1 MYGHGCVL
9 ALYLKKLAELAL
21 SLTNLVF
28 WLSELA
34 VLILSSYMV
43 LLYTF
48 RNIRPVS
55 HCTLEQACKLSKSNC
70 SIMLLYW
77 KYVYGVTTWPVYTK
91 KMHSQFK

>member
-34 VLILSSYMV
+34 VLILSS
-43 LLYTF
+43 F

-77 KYVYGVTTWPVYTK
+77 KYFYGVTTWPVYTK
-91 KMHSQFK
+91 KMHSQCK